1 VTPSTPSEQKAPEEQ
16 IAVVTGGAS
25 GMGLACGR
33 RLALRGVAVA
43 VLDRDSSAVKAVA
56 DLFPITGDTRPHRHL
71 SLEVDVTVRK
81 QVQETIERVATE
93 LGTPTILVNAAG
105 IVTPSRFLEISED
118 EWRLVLDV
126 SLTGAFFCAQACLH
140 GMIDRGWGRIVNF
153 SSTAGKSV
161 STLGGAHYTAAKA
174 GVLGLTRAMAKE
186 LAPAGITVNA
196 VCPGLI
202 ETPMVTALTTED
214 ERKEL
219 AAGFPIP
226 RLGTADEVAALVAF
240 LCSDD
245 AAYIT
250 GAALDINGG
259 DLMV

>member
-1 VTPSTPSEQKAPEEQ
+1 MSKISQPKAHEET

-25 GMGLACGR
+25 GIGLACAH
-33 RLALRGVAVA
+33 RLALDGAAVA
-43 VLDRDSSAVKAVA
+43 LLDRDSSAAKAAADSLASESHTRPNRHLAVA
-56 DLFPITGDTRPHRHL
+56 
-71 SLEVDVTVRK
+71 VDVADGPQVETAIATV
-81 QVQETIERVATE
+81 AAE

-105 IVTPSRFLEISED
+105 IVRPSRFREISED
-118 EWRLVLDV
+118 EWRLVVDV
-126 SLTGAFFCAQACLH
+126 SLTGTFLCAQACLG
-140 GMIDRGWGRIVNF
+140 GMIAAAWGRVVNV

-202 ETPMVTALTTED
+202 ETPMVTALTTRE
-214 ERKEL
+214 ERKAL

-226 RLGTADEVAALVAF
+226 RLGTAEEVAALVAF

>member
-1 VTPSTPSEQKAPEEQ
+1 MV
-16 IAVVTGGAS
+16 IRVAVVTGGAS
-25 GMGLACGR
+25 GMGLACAQ
-33 RLALRGVAVA
+33 RLALGGAAVA
-43 VLDRDSSAVKAVA
+43 LLDRDSSAARAAADSLPGASRHLAAGVDVA
-56 DLFPITGDTRPHRHL
+56 DGSQVRRAIA
-71 SLEVDVTVRK
+71 TVA
-81 QVQETIERVATE
+81 VEI
-93 LGTPTILVNAAG
+93 GTPTILVNAAG
-105 IVTPSRFLEISED
+105 VAKASRFPEISED
-118 EWRLVLDV
+118 EWRLVVDV
-126 SLTGAFFCAQACLH
+126 SLTGTFLCAQACVS
-140 GMIDRGWGRIVNF
+140 GMVGEAWGRIVNF

-202 ETPMVTALTTED
+202 ETPMVAALTTEQ
-214 ERKEL
+214 ERESL
-219 AAGFPIP
+219 AADFPIP
-226 RLGTADEVAALVAF
+226 RLGTPDEVAALVAF

-245 AAYIT
+245 ASYIT